1 MFAKIYL
8 HIANYEYNEV
18 MNINTKVFTV
28 LANQTRLDILQWLKN
43 PEKEITS
50 VSCET
55 VQFMMKEKGGICV
68 ADIVKR
74 AGLAQS
80 TVSKYLS
87 DLQTCGL
94 LISERHG
101 KWTYYRRN
109 EDNIQA
115 FAKAIAEE
123 L

>member
-1 MFAKIYL
+1 MEINAKL
-8 HIANYEYNEV
+8 FSA
-18 MNINTKVFTV
+18 
-28 LANQTRLDILQWLKN
+28 LSNQTRLDIVQWLKN
-43 PEKEITS
+43 PQKEITS

-55 VQFMMKEKGGICV
+55 VQFMMKEKGGIC
-68 ADIVKR
+68 ATDIVKR

-87 DLQTCGL
+87 DLQSCGL

-101 KWTYYRRN
+101 KWTYYRRD
-109 EDNIQA
+109 EKNIQA
-115 FAKAIAEE
+115 LGQFITKE

>member
-1 MFAKIYL
+1 MNVNAKL
-8 HIANYEYNEV
+8 FMA
-18 MNINTKVFTV
+18 
-28 LANQTRLDILQWLKN
+28 LSNQTRLNILQWLKD

-50 VSCET
+50 VSSEE
-55 VQFMMKEKGGICV
+55 VRYMMKEKGGICV
-68 ADIVKR
+68 ADIAEN

-80 TVSKYLS
+80 TISKYLS
-87 DLQTCGL
+87 DLHNCGL

-109 EDNIQA
+109 EENIQELSKYI
-115 FAKAIAEE
+115 AKE

>member
-1 MFAKIYL
+1 M
-8 HIANYEYNEV
+8 
-18 MNINTKVFTV
+18 MINVNVFKA
-28 LANQTRLDILQWLKN
+28 LSNQTRLDILKWLKN
-43 PEKEITS
+43 PEEEITS

-55 VQFMMKEKGGICV
+55 VRYMMTEKGGICV
-68 ADIVKR
+68 QDLVKK

-80 TVSKYLS
+80 TVSSYLAMME
-87 DLQTCGL
+87 QCGL

-109 EDNIQA
+109 EQGIQQLSSQIGEA
-115 FAKAIAEE
+115 

>member
-1 MFAKIYL
+1 M
-8 HIANYEYNEV
+8 EMNE
-18 MNINTKVFTV
+18 KLFKA
-28 LANQTRLDILQWLKN
+28 LANQTRLDILQWLKD

-55 VQFMMKEKGGICV
+55 VRYMMTEKGGICV
-68 ADIVKR
+68 QDIVKK

-87 DLQTCGL
+87 DLQDCGL
-94 LISERHG
+94 LESERHG

-109 EDNIQA
+109 EVNLQA
-115 FAKAIAEE
+115 LAKLVATA

>member
-1 MFAKIYL
+1 MIV
-8 HIANYEYNEV
+8 NVN
-18 MNINTKVFTV
+18 VFKA
-28 LANQTRLDILQWLKN
+28 LSNQTRLDILKWLKN
-43 PEKEITS
+43 PEEEITS

-55 VQFMMKEKGGICV
+55 VRFMMTERGGICV
-68 ADIVKR
+68 QDLVKK

-80 TVSKYLS
+80 TVSSYLS
-87 DLQTCGL
+87 MMEKCDL

-109 EDNIQA
+109 EIGIQSLSA
-115 FAKAIAEE
+115 QIKEE

>member
-1 MFAKIYL
+1 MI
-8 HIANYEYNEV
+8 
-18 MNINTKVFTV
+18 INVNTFKA
-28 LANQTRLDILQWLKN
+28 LSNQTRLDILKWLKD

-55 VQFMMKEKGGICV
+55 VRYMMTEKGGICV
-68 ADIVKR
+68 QDIVIK

-80 TVSKYLS
+80 TVSSYLS
-87 DLQTCGL
+87 MMEKCGL

-109 EDNIQA
+109 EAGIQSLA
-115 FAKAIAEE
+115 SQIEKE

>member
-1 MFAKIYL
+1 M
-8 HIANYEYNEV
+8 
-18 MNINTKVFTV
+18 INVNVFKA
-28 LANQTRLDILQWLKN
+28 LSNQTRLDILKWLKN
-43 PEKEITS
+43 PEEEITS

-55 VQFMMKEKGGICV
+55 VRYMMTEKGGICV
-68 ADIVKR
+68 QDLVKK

-80 TVSKYLS
+80 TVSSYLAMME
-87 DLQTCGL
+87 QCGL

-109 EDNIQA
+109 EQGIQQLSSQIGEA
-115 FAKAIAEE
+115 